1 MVWAVKKRKECLGE
15 TLKKRWTCTF
25 LQEGKV
31 DDDDM
36 KNSFD
41 LKEEKERIYVNEGM
55 VGLIL
60 SDEREKWISIDVMWN
75 FFLIVEQT

>member
-1 MVWAVKKRKECLGE
+1 
-15 TLKKRWTCTF
+15 
-25 LQEGKV
+25 
-31 DDDDM
+31 M

-60 SDEREKWISIDVMWN
+60 SDEREK
-75 FFLIVEQT
+75 